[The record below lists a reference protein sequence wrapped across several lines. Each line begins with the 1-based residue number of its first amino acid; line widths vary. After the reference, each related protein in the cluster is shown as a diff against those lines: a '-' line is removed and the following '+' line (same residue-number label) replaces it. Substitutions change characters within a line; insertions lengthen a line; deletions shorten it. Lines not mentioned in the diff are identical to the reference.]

1 MNFRDTEIA
10 NKFQEEYGSKGLNFM
25 EFVLAQNMQ
34 LDIIKLAM
42 QAAQEKEIELALQ
55 MLNKFTDVHAEMTA
69 LFSKT
74 VDLTEEHA
82 IKIFNAANE
91 EYVKQKEAVIRPE
104 QAGKTND

>member
-1 MNFRDTEIA
+1 MNFKNTDVA
-10 NKFQEEYGSKGLNFM
+10 KKFQEEYGLKGLNFM

-42 QAAQEKEIELALQ
+42 QAAQEKEVKLAIQ
-55 MLNKFTDVHAEMTA
+55 MLDKFTDVHAEMTA
-69 LFSKT
+69 LFAGT

-82 IKIFNAANE
+82 VKIFNAANE
-91 EYVKQKEAVIRPE
+91 EYVKQKESAVRPE

>member
-1 MNFRDTEIA
+1 MNFRDTEVA
-10 NKFQEEYGSKGLNFM
+10 NKFQEEYGSKALNFM

-42 QAAQEKEIELALQ
+42 QAAQEKEIEMALQ

-69 LFSKT
+69 LFSTT

-91 EYVKQKEAVIRPE
+91 EYVKQKEAAVRPE